1 MSHIKELSY
10 DFARGLIFG
19 SGITIGIGA
28 VVVSSIAFAAPIPTG
43 GVFGAALNKILAS
56 SNWQSPGDGTVK
68 NALNIM
74 SGSTVINAQD
84 LVKFQSTTGC
94 PIGFAI
100 RTIDKIGNVSC
111 TPIPTAP

>member
-10 DFARGLIFG
+10 DFARGIILG
-19 SGITIGIGA
+19 AGITVGIGA
-28 VVVSSIAFAAPIPTG
+28 VVVSSIVFAAGPTG
-43 GVFGAALNKILAS
+43 GKFGEALNKILAT
-56 SNWQSPGDGTVK
+56 SNWMDPQDGTVK
-68 NALNIM
+68 NTLNIM
-74 SGSTVINAQD
+74 SGSTAINAQD

-94 PIGFAI
+94 PVGFAI